1 MNDDTLPAALRYFPL
16 TGRPRP
22 ACLTLPERVAE
33 VTVITRAARQAGADV
48 AHHAAHALNKAALL
62 ASDCGLDD
70 LARDLCWRHIDAYCG
85 LGRALAVTEARGIL
99 EPALNLARLAIRQSD
114 CEQAL
119 RVLDSIYQ
127 ALTEG
132 TDLSISGKMLPLA
145 GLAVTQAEYR
155 KLREWAWLQ
164 HLSEGIRAN
173 ALLGRWNAAER
184 HAIQH
189 RGIGDH
195 LLEGRQAAIIT
206 RLVSGNQTEAAQIL
220 ADSTVTEPWEQ
231 SVAACLSVMCAD
243 EQQVNAL
250 AAKLADGFTAA
261 EPVPGYAVYRA
272 RLGLTIVTLA
282 AEPQPAA
289 ATRTA
294 RTVAAE
300 AIASADGNAAR
311 EVLRH
316 QHASSRLPPAQL
328 QSLRSIL
335 DAAGL
340 AAGSIAEPFRSELLT
355 AAAVA
360 GCQLRAALHSPGD
373 DGRPSRMNQQPT
385 AGPSPA
391 TRSPTGQPAPR
402 SRRSGTW
409 AACSASGTAPSP

>member
-1 MNDDTLPAALRYFPL
+1 MNDDTLSAVLRYFPL

-33 VTVITRAARQAGADV
+33 VTAITQAAGQPGADV

-85 LGRALAVTEARGIL
+85 LGRPLAVTEARGIL
-99 EPALNLARLAIRQSD
+99 EPALNLARLAIRQ
-114 CEQAL
+114 CAHEQAL
-119 RVLDSIYQ
+119 RVLDSIHR

-132 TDLSISGKMLPLA
+132 TNLSISGKALPLA
-145 GLAVTQAEYR
+145 GLAVTRAESR

-173 ALLGRWNAAER
+173 ALLGRWDAAER

-206 RLVSGNQTEAAQIL
+206 RLVSGNHAEAAQIL
-220 ADSTVTEPWEQ
+220 ADTTVTEPWERHI
-231 SVAACLSVMCAD
+231 AACLSVMCAD
-243 EQQVNAL
+243 GHQVSEL
-250 AAKLADGFTAA
+250 AARLADGFTAA

-272 RLGLTIVTLA
+272 RLGLIIVTLA
-282 AEPQPAA
+282 AGPGPAA

-311 EVLRH
+311 EILQH
-316 QHASSRLPPAQL
+316 QHASRWLPPTQL

-340 AAGSIAEPFRSELLT
+340 AAGSIAEPFRSELLA

-360 GCQLRAALHSPGD
+360 EGQLRAALRSPAD
-373 DGRPSRMNQQPT
+373 DGKPPRMIQPRT
-385 AGPSPA
+385 GVQAGS
-391 TRSPTGQPAPR
+391 
-402 SRRSGTW
+402 
-409 AACSASGTAPSP
+409 